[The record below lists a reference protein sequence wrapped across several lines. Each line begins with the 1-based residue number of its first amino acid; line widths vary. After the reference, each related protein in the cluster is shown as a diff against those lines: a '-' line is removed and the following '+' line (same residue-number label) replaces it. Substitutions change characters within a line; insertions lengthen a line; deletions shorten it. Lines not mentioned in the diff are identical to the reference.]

1 MEWIPRLPLAQWIE
15 SLLDV
20 LTDALAGLTRAI
32 SAVMQT
38 GIRSF
43 VNGLGGMP
51 WWLLLLILVGLAFVL
66 ADRKVAIGSA
76 IGLFF
81 IWNIGLWDPMVST
94 LVLVLLATFIAI
106 VFGIPL
112 GIIGGLSDRF
122 YIVIKPILDF
132 MQTMPAF
139 VYLIPAIPFFGLG
152 SVSAIMSTV
161 IFSIP
166 PVIRLTSLGIRQI
179 DHELIEASDSFGST
193 TMQKLLKV
201 QLPLSL
207 PTVMA
212 GINQTIMLA
221 LSMVVIA
228 AMIGAGGLGGEV
240 WRAIQR
246 LRPGDGFEAGIAVV
260 IMAIILDRI
269 TQRIAARDRK

>member
-1 MEWIPRLPLAQWIE
+1 MEWIPRIPLAQWIE

-20 LTDALAGLTRAI
+20 LTDVLAGLTRAI

-51 WWLLLLILVGLAFVL
+51 WWLLLLVLVGLAFVL

-106 VFGIPL
+106 VLGIPL

-166 PVIRLTSLGIRQI
+166 PVIRLTALGIRQI

-193 TMQKLLKV
+193 TMQKLMKV

>member
-1 MEWIPRLPLAQWIE
+1 MEFPRIPLSAWME
-15 SLLDV
+15 ALLDF
-20 LTDALAGLTRAI
+20 LTDALSGITRAI
-32 SAVMQT
+32 SAVLQT

-43 VNGLGGMP
+43 VNGLDAMP
-51 WWLLLLILVGLAFVL
+51 WWLLLLVLVGIAWM
-66 ADRKVAIGSA
+66 AAGRKIAIGSA

-81 IWNIGLWDPMVST
+81 IWNIGLWQPMVST

-106 VFGIPL
+106 VFGVPI
-112 GIIGGLSDRF
+112 GILGGLYDRF
-122 YIVIKPILDF
+122 YMVVKPILDF

-166 PVIRLTSLGIRQI
+166 PAIRLTALGIRQI

-207 PTVMA
+207 PTIMA

-260 IMAIILDRI
+260 VMAIILDRI
-269 TQRIAARDRK
+269 TQRIAVRDKK